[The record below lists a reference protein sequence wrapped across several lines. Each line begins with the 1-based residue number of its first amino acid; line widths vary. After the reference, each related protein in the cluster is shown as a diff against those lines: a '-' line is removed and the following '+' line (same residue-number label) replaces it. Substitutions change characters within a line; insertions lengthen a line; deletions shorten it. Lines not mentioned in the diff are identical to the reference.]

1 MTALHGDKIESLLW
15 ENGFEFQHKQ
25 YLHLPSDLEIY
36 DHLGGTISLGE
47 TWIEEDE
54 WMLDG
59 ANIAF
64 VLYRDG
70 ELAEQGYFEETDT
83 EEGVLDQIIALTE

>member
-25 YLHLPSDLEIY
+25 YLYLPSEIEIY
-36 DHLGGTISLGE
+36 ADTFTIVLGE
-47 TWIEEDE
+47 TWLEEDE

-59 ANIAF
+59 DSISF
-64 VLYRDG
+64 ELVQGG
-70 ELAEQGYFEETDT
+70 ETFEMGYLDDT
-83 EEGVLDQIIALTE
+83 PDEDSLILHIVELGER